1 MNTLRFRLDETFAPD
16 KLACDWVLLDSLN
29 APLAKG
35 RSRPNEWPA
44 ADAWIG
50 IVASARARV
59 LRLALPELPTQKFAA
74 TLAYAVETRIAGE
87 PQQQHLFAGRRDA
100 DGKRPVVVIERAW
113 LEAAL
118 GALATAGVLPSRLVA
133 EGELPE
139 RPLDAWWW
147 QRATAGG
154 FVLLSEDALPLDDAS
169 AAPDLPTA
177 LVLALE
183 RSGAARPAR
192 LLIAG
197 TEPTPEQQLAWART
211 LGLAIEYRP
220 GWDWRELPAARFD
233 TACDL
238 HRLPAEGE
246 GQKESDE
253 PSRLWRQA
261 AILFAFAAAVHLG
274 ATALDFARLS
284 WRAAQLEKEA
294 RQLVPGGLT
303 QPAGI
308 PASAAA
314 FRRLYAAARHAAG
327 LPAAQDALPL
337 LARAAPA
344 LAPLGED
351 ALRHAHFAS
360 GKWTLD
366 LPPLDGSRRQA
377 LGAALSRAGLYAIY
391 AEQNDGLRILI
402 EEQTP

>member
-1 MNTLRFRLDETFAPD
+1 MNTLRFRLDEAFAPD
-16 KLACDWVLLDSLN
+16 KLACDWVLLDQHN
-29 APLAKG
+29 AALAEG
-35 RSRPNEWPA
+35 RSSPKEWPT

-59 LRLALPELPTQKFAA
+59 LRLALPELPPQKFAA
-74 TLAYAVETRIAGE
+74 ALAYAVETRIAGE
-87 PQQQHLFAGRRDA
+87 PQQQQLVAGRRDA
-100 DGKRPVVVIERAW
+100 DGKRPIVVIERAW
-113 LEAAL
+113 LETAL
-118 GALATAGVLPSRLVA
+118 GALATTGVPLSRLVA

-147 QRATAGG
+147 QRAAEGG

-169 AAPDLPTA
+169 AALDPPAA

-183 RSGAARPAR
+183 RSGAARPTR

-197 TEPTPEQQLAWART
+197 TEPAPEQQLAWARA

-220 GWDWRELPAARFD
+220 GGDWREIPAARLD
-233 TACDL
+233 AACDL
-238 HRLPAEGE
+238 RRLPAESE
-246 GQKESDE
+246 RQEQAEE
-253 PSRLWRQA
+253 PLRLWRQA
-261 AILFAFAAAVHLG
+261 AVLFALAAGVHLG

-284 WRAAQLEKEA
+284 WRAKQLENEA
-294 RQLVPGGLT
+294 RQLVPGGLA
-303 QPAGI
+303 QSAGI

-351 ALRHAHFAS
+351 ALRQAHFAS
-360 GKWTLD
+360 GRWTLD
-366 LPPLDGSRRQA
+366 LPPLDGPRRQA
-377 LGAALSRAGLYAIY
+377 LGTALSRAGLNAIY
-391 AEQNDGLRILI
+391 AEQNGSLRILI